1 MLNRLY
7 SYWVYGGA
15 LAGVLLVLLAPLL
28 VGLWP
33 TALMFTFLLL
43 PIYMFHQ
50 YEEHDDDRFRRFV
63 NNLVGKGKEIL
74 SPAACFII
82 NIPGVWGVIA
92 ISLYLACYINVG
104 FGLIAVYL
112 MLVNAVAHVV
122 HAIIFRSYNP
132 GLITAIFLFFPFGF
146 YTLWQ
151 IQQAGGGT
159 LLFNGIGFLVAIV
172 LHDAMI
178 LYALRRRSLLLK
190 RSV

>member
-33 TALMFTFLLL
+33 TTLMFTFLLL
-43 PIYMFHQ
+43 PIYMLHQ

-63 NNLVGKGKEIL
+63 NNLVGKGNEIL
-74 SPAACFII
+74 SPAASFII
-82 NIPGVWGVIA
+82 NVPGVWGVMA
-92 ISLYLACYINVG
+92 ISLYFAYYINVG

-112 MLVNAVAHVV
+112 VLVNAVAHVA

-132 GLITAIFLFFPFGF
+132 GLITAIFLFLPFGL

-159 LLFNGIGFLVAIV
+159 PLFNIIGFLVAIV
-172 LHDAMI
+172 FHGAMI
-178 LYALRRRSLLLK
+178 LYALRKRSLVLK